1 MKPYVAMIRNDIRLA
16 FRQRVVIFFNY
27 FMPLVFFF
35 IFAQAFHAEQG
46 GVIMQVVTMVT
57 VIGILGNGLMG
68 AGIRAAQERENNVLR
83 RFKVAPI
90 SALPLMIS
98 SIVTGTVIY
107 LPYIILML
115 IVARSHYGM
124 VIPPNIV

>member
-1 MKPYVAMIRNDIRLA
+1 MKPYIAMIRNDIRLA

-27 FMPLVFFF
+27 FMPLVFFL
-35 IFAQAFHAEQG
+35 IFAQAFHADQG

-68 AGIRAAQERENNVLR
+68 AGIRAAQERETNVLR

-90 SALPLMIS
+90 SPLPLMVS
-98 SIVTGTVIY
+98 SMVTGLIVY

-115 IVARSHYGM
+115 FI
-124 VIPPNIV
+124 